1 MIGGHRVPHTV
12 AAEAAGRFEAAYG
25 RTATSRCGRAPRAL
39 PG

>member
-25 RTATSRCGRAPRAL
+25 RTATAVDDRAPRVA